1 MKKIILKMI
10 KGDVNWRFNGA
21 SIVLRTEFLQ
31 KI

>member
-1 MKKIILKMI
+1 MKMI